1 MLDMNTTTTTT
12 TETTPPATVPVW
24 NLVSKTGDH
33 AGDCRTFPVPVTV
46 HQLTQMLGVISV
58 ELWRSSNQLGHLLEL
73 GADADAVAA
82 FGLDPGIVATT
93 LEQHRTFVAG
103 ARHALQ
109 LCGEQLDDLRHAV
122 LMALDAAD
130 LEEAAHY
137 GAAQ

>member
-1 MLDMNTTTTTT
+1 MPDMNTTTTTT
-12 TETTPPATVPVW
+12 TDTTPPATVPVW
-24 NLVSKTGDH
+24 TLVSKTGDA
-33 AGDCRTFPVPVTV
+33 AGECRTFPVPTTV
-46 HQLTQMLGVISV
+46 HQLTVLLGIISV
-58 ELWRSSNQLGHLLEL
+58 ELWRSSNHLGHLLEM

-82 FGLDPGIVATT
+82 FGLDPATVATT
-93 LEQHRTFVAG
+93 LAQHRMFVAG

-122 LMALDAAD
+122 LTALDAAD